1 MLRRILFVTLTNC
14 IRQISSAGH
23 PFFDPKLWMAVL
35 RCIDADFRDQTV
47 VGKLLT
53 RSTNSTVFSWP
64 KFSFS
69 SKMRN
74 VAKLSRPF
82 LTRIKFESYGVLVA
96 DLLQDVDGHVE
107 VVVLH
112 RWRRVDRGKRWPIDK
127 HQNCQEICN
136 CTHTI
141 SWNTRS
147 RASYYYFIYE
157 HQHHTSLSVVLFLT
171 RYRSWTCCWS
181 PCGRDHDTRRRWT
194 LPGSENSVK

>member
-1 MLRRILFVTLTNC
+1 MFRIPNPANHRAEPCPESTMTETM
-14 IRQISSAGH
+14 IRARSMELKWQRFWWGSWKWQISWQRDLLV
-23 PFFDPKLWMAVL
+23 FVWVQFWEYVVVL
-35 RCIDADFRDQTV
+35 LETMTV
-47 VGKLLT
+47 VRL
-53 RSTNSTVFSWP
+53 
-64 KFSFS
+64 
-69 SKMRN
+69 
-74 VAKLSRPF
+74 F

-194 LPGSENSVK
+194 LPDSENGEK